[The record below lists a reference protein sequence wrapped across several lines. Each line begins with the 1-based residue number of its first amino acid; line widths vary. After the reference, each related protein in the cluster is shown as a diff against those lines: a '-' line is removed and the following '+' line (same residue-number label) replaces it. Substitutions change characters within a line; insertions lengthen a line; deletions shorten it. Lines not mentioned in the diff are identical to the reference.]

1 MSPRTASW
9 SPQWPH
15 SFPARGWLRRRPER
29 CCLRQWPVVT
39 TLYIETARLARLARL
54 DALAIEAGV
63 SRSELVREALRRHLP
78 RQ

>member
-1 MSPRTASW
+1 MRPRTASW

-15 SFPARGWLRRRPER
+15 GFPARGWLRRRPER
-29 CCLRQWPVVT
+29 CRLRQWPVVT
-39 TLYIETARLARLARL
+39 TLYIDTARLARL
-54 DALAIEAGV
+54 DPLAIEAGV